1 LNVFQ
6 AVKERITT
14 RQAAEYYGLDIKR
27 NGMTCCPFHDDRNPS
42 MKVDNRFHCFGCG
55 EDGDVINFA
64 EKLFSLSPKKAAQK
78 LAYDF
83 GISYD
88 NSERYQLDKQSIA
101 KRIEKEKYKSAENRV
116 FGTLCNY
123 ARLLK
128 EWRIRYAP
136 KTKDE
141 IPNPLF
147 VEALLRS
154 DYVDYLLDILISGTA
169 QEKSE
174 IVADYGKEVSELDG
188 RISEYKCTADRDNST
203 ELIG

>member
-1 LNVFQ
+1 MNVFQ

-101 KRIEKEKYKSAENRV
+101 KRIEKEKYSPSLV
-116 FGTLCNY
+116 V
-123 ARLLK
+123 
-128 EWRIRYAP
+128 I
-136 KTKDE
+136 TKLAIALEVNVDKL
-141 IPNPLF
+141 IPIEKF
-147 VEALLRS
+147 
-154 DYVDYLLDILISGTA
+154 IS
-169 QEKSE
+169 K
-174 IVADYGKEVSELDG
+174 
-188 RISEYKCTADRDNST
+188 
-203 ELIG
+203 